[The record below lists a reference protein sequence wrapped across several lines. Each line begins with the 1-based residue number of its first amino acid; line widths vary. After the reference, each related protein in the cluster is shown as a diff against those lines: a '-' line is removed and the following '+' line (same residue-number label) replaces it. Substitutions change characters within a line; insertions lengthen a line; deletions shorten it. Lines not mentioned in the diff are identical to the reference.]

1 MPDTHDGMAQSAARS
16 TSIRDGRL
24 ASWFLEWRG
33 PIRKWLSSRSSVPA
47 ADLDDVAQEV
57 FLRLLRYSDD
67 IVIDNP
73 QGYLFRVAANV
84 ASEWRER
91 ARLRCPHD
99 QNWLHDLQIEPANEP
114 ENAVARSVLRQHVRA
129 AVDQLPPRQRMA
141 LRLHVNDGLTYM
153 QIAERLGL
161 SYRAVMRDLTR
172 AYSRLRLQLNAEDL
186 GSSNRC

>member
-1 MPDTHDGMAQSAARS
+1 MPDTHEGMARS

-24 ASWFLEWRG
+24 ASWFIEWRG

-91 ARLRCPHD
+91 ARLRRPHD

-114 ENAVARSVLRQHVRA
+114 ENAVARSALRQHVRE
-129 AVDQLPPRQRMA
+129 AVDQLPPRQRTA

-172 AYSRLRLQLNAEDL
+172 AYSRLRLQLSAEDL
-186 GSSNRC
+186 DNSNRC

>member
-1 MPDTHDGMAQSAARS
+1 MPDTQEGMARS
-16 TSIRDGRL
+16 TARPATLRDGRL
-24 ASWFLEWRG
+24 ASWFVEWRG

-99 QNWLHDLQIEPANEP
+99 QNWLQDLPIEPANEP
-114 ENAVARSVLRQHVRA
+114 ENAVARSVVRQHVRT
-129 AVDQLPPRQRMA
+129 AVDQLPPRQRTA
-141 LRLHVNDGLTYM
+141 LLLHVHDGLTYM

-186 GSSNRC
+186 GRSNRC